1 MSLAAKHEFS
11 GLFEQ
16 SECVDQ
22 SSTRAAALQAGL
34 WLQVPA
40 GPLGPCRHRPATA
53 GLGDRC
59 PRGANPA
66 SSTVCLP
73 HLLLVRH
80 PANLRSHPLSRRRA
94 PVTAPHGCVFPP
106 ACPTNL
112 SGTATPLPFAAH
124 VPLSQRPDPRCRPPR
139 PTLSCL
145 LSLPEPEGR
154 PDRAR
159 TPEAF

>member
-1 MSLAAKHEFS
+1 MSLAAQHEFS

-16 SECVDQ
+16 S
-22 SSTRAAALQAGL
+22 SSLVGRFMA
-34 WLQVPA
+34 A
-40 GPLGPCRHRPATA
+40 GPSQGRWGPADTTRPPQA
-53 GLGDRC
+53 LGDRC

-112 SGTATPLPFAAH
+112 SGMATPCPFCCSH
-124 VPLSQRPDPRCRPPR
+124 PPLSQHPAPRCRPPR
-139 PTLSCL
+139 PMLSCL